1 MSRPFLPSLND
12 EVDVSEGHIL
22 QLGLSRQ
29 QGDQWGGQLLQQGAI
44 IVQIFREHLH
54 ELH

>member
-1 MSRPFLPSLND
+1 MVGVFLPSLYD
-12 EVDVSEGHIL
+12 EVDVSESHIL
-22 QLGLSRQ
+22 QLGLSRE

-54 ELH
+54 KLH